1 MWNIWSAE
9 TCTSELDM
17 TVIVLEAGKVGLCE
31 DFTMFG
37 CLLLPG
43 AGPRSWELSG
53 FCRCC
58 QGQEGAH
65 WLQLLIVSHTHTN
78 IICVSVLDIT
88 QFSVY
93 QMLYSFAGTKH
104 SSCILLFR
112 CVSQDMA
119 FLFLSH
125 FTAGLLC
132 VQLWTIMQHIPY
144 QLCMCVCTHMHT
156 HTCTLA
162 ITHTHI
168 FLWLCLPC
176 ISAVMYSK
184 CALNYQCSSLKSV
197 HIQTDL
203 ALTGSLA
210 VFDCWFANIC
220 MIKTRCFMNT
230 HSVYRNSNFSLL
242 SAHRFP

>member
-1 MWNIWSAE
+1 MS
-9 TCTSELDM
+9 
-17 TVIVLEAGKVGLCE
+17 
-31 DFTMFG
+31 
-37 CLLLPG
+37 
-43 AGPRSWELSG
+43 
-53 FCRCC
+53 
-58 QGQEGAH
+58 
-65 WLQLLIVSHTHTN
+65 
-78 IICVSVLDIT
+78 
-88 QFSVY
+88 
-93 QMLYSFAGTKH
+93 TKC
-104 SSCILLFR
+104 CILLLAQSTVP
-112 CVSQDMA
+112 VSCC
-119 FLFLSH
+119 LGVYLRTWLSC
-125 FTAGLLC
+125 FSVTSLQACFVFNCELLC
-132 VQLWTIMQHIPY
+132 SIYHTSY
-144 QLCMCVCTHMHT
+144 ACVCALTCT